1 MLCASLAHGGK
12 VTKLLIIE
20 DEPIVLEM
28 LSHALASAGF
38 DLIAASD
45 GEEGL
50 LQALKSKPDL
60 IITDMSLPK
69 MTGWDL
75 IKQIRNDLKI
85 GQTPVIA
92 LTAHA
97 TTEDRVAAY
106 EAGVSAYESKPL
118 DIKKLLARIHE
129 LIGE

>member
-1 MLCASLAHGGK
+1 M
-12 VTKLLIIE
+12 TKLLVIE

-28 LSHALASAGF
+28 LSHALSSAGYE
-38 DLIAASD
+38 IITAQD
-45 GEEGL
+45 GEDGL
-50 LQALKSKPDL
+50 AQAVKNNPGL

-75 IKQIRNDLKI
+75 IKKIRNDPHI

-97 TTEDRVAAY
+97 TAEDRVAAY

-118 DIKKLLARIHE
+118 DIKKLLARINDI
-129 LIGE
+129 LSR

>member
-1 MLCASLAHGGK
+1 M
-12 VTKLLIIE
+12 TKLLVIE

-28 LSHALASAGF
+28 LTHALSSAGYE
-38 DLIAASD
+38 IITSKD
-45 GEEGL
+45 GEDGL
-50 LQALKSKPDL
+50 AQAVKSAPDL

-75 IKQIRNDLKI
+75 IKQIRSDPNI

-118 DIKKLLARIHE
+118 DIKKLLTRIDD
-129 LIGE
+129 IVGG